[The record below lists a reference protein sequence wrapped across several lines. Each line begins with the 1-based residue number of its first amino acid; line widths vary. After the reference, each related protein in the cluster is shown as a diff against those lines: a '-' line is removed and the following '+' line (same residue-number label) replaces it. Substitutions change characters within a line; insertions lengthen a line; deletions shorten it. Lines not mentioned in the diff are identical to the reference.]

1 MTLSNTRFSNKD
13 RSFSLFS
20 DSVPQTNARENLSI
34 FNDWITTVSVT
45 TAGNCWIQKSH
56 SYPFCR
62 KKSKDSF
69 LLILGDTFLV
79 RSPDIFLDVPSLLCS
94 RETERMNVTKY
105 QYSSYKVLLFS
116 QNAINQVGYQLE
128 YGVAWSA
135 EGTKVGLII
144 QSSPRA
150 VICNRILDF
159 YEIFICRLLFLI
171 CVLEMNYCLL
181 NLES

>member
-1 MTLSNTRFSNKD
+1 MLPQLVTVGYKKVTAILSVEKNLRTP
-13 RSFSLFS
+13 SFSYWVIHFLLE
-20 DSVPQTNARENLSI
+20 VLT
-34 FNDWITTVSVT
+34 
-45 TAGNCWIQKSH
+45 
-56 SYPFCR
+56 
-62 KKSKDSF
+62 SF
-69 LLILGDTFLV
+69 LMCQVYCAPG
-79 RSPDIFLDVPSLLCS
+79 
-94 RETERMNVTKY
+94 KH